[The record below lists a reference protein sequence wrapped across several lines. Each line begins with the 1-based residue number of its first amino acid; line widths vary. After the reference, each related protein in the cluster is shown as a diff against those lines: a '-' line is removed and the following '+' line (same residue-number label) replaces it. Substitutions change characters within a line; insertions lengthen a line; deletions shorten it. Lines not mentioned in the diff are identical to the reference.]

1 MMRIG
6 DIVLDRPLALA
17 PMEDVTDLP
26 FRLICKELGAD
37 LVYTEFASSE
47 ALIRDVER
55 TLRKIRVSEAERPV
69 AVQIFGGNETSMEGA
84 AAVAE
89 RARPDFIDIN
99 CGCWVKN
106 VALRGAGA
114 GLLKDMGR
122 FEAIV
127 RSVIAGTRL
136 PVTVKTRLGW
146 DQQSIVIEDVA
157 RMVEQCG
164 AQALTIHCRTREQGH
179 RNSAQWHW
187 LEKVKAVVSIPV
199 IGNGDVLEP
208 EDVRRMFDT
217 GCDGVMIGRGAIQN
231 PWIFQQAK
239 HYLATGE
246 RLPDASPVERVALCI
261 RHLRDSVDLKG
272 ERRGIIEFRKYYAG
286 YLKGMPHAAKLR
298 AELMEYTELEPLVD
312 RLSAFAESLEQEG
325 VAEREETRVVQ

>member
-1 MMRIG
+1 
-6 DIVLDRPLALA
+6 
-17 PMEDVTDLP
+17 MEDVTDLP

-55 TLRKIRVSEAERPV
+55 TLRKIRVSDAERPV

-89 RARPDFIDIN
+89 QANPDFIDIN

-106 VALRGAGA
+106 VAMRGAGA
-114 GLLKDMGR
+114 GLLRDIGR

-146 DQQSIVIEDVA
+146 DQETIVIEDVA

-164 AQALTIHCRTREQGH
+164 ARALTIHCRTRDQGH
-179 RNSAQWHW
+179 KGDAQWHW
-187 LEKVKAVVSIPV
+187 LEKVKAAVSIPI
-199 IGNGDVLEP
+199 IGNGDVFEP
-208 EDVRRMFDT
+208 EDVGRMFNT

-231 PWIFQQAK
+231 PWLFQQAK

-246 RLPDASPVERVALCI
+246 RLPDASPRERIALCI
-261 RHLRDSVDLKG
+261 RHLRDSAEEKG
-272 ERRGIIEFRKYYAG
+272 ERRGTIEFRKYYAG
-286 YLKGMPHAAKLR
+286 YLKGMPRAAKLR
-298 AELMEYTELEPLVD
+298 SELMHDTEVEPLAEK
-312 RLSAFAESLEQEG
+312 LTAFAESLETGEARTDRMVP
-325 VAEREETRVVQ
+325 VAK